1 MNHILIVG
9 ARPWQDTWAL
19 DHILEALVPETVVW
33 HWANPRSGV
42 AAMVQERAPRHGL
55 AVARFPHDMP
65 GIERLPTSQRVVA
78 GLMRMDSMYVL
89 GSVQGDRP
97 TQALIRQ
104 ARQNGVRI
112 VRVTAITG
120 LA

>member
-1 MNHILIVG
+1 MNHVLIVG
-9 ARPWQDTWAL
+9 ARPWRSTWAL
-19 DHILEALVPETVVW
+19 DHILEALAPETVVW

-42 AAMVQERAPRHGL
+42 DAMVQKLAPLHGL

-89 GSVQGDRP
+89 GSVQGDQP

-104 ARQNGVRI
+104 ARQNAVRI
-112 VRVTAITG
+112 MRVTATTG
-120 LA
+120 LS